1 MPVEMRVE
9 DGAEA
14 GDMSSW
20 AAFRISLKGQRSELL
35 SELQH
40 FPPST
45 SPEALDF
52 PSVARRRFLERMV
65 ENIDEALAR
74 IVDGTYGA
82 CLTCGMA
89 IPITTL
95 RAEPVASHCQVC
107 VTARCAGRPRPA

>member
-1 MPVEMRVE
+1 MAVEVRAA
-9 DGAEA
+9 DSSEA
-14 GDMSSW
+14 TELSSW
-20 AAFRISLKGQRSELL
+20 AAFRTSLKGQRSELL

-45 SPEALDF
+45 SREALDF

-65 ENIDEALAR
+65 ESIDEALAR

-82 CLTCGMA
+82 CLACGFA
-89 IPITTL
+89 IPVATL

-107 VTARCAGRPRPA
+107 VTVRRADRPRVA